1 MSVQTKD
8 PSMSLFEPLQLVTS
22 VLEAL
27 RKMSSKIALALV
39 DLAQVLDTWLKM
51 LHLIFYHGL

>member
-1 MSVQTKD
+1 
-8 PSMSLFEPLQLVTS
+8 MSLFEPLQLVTS

>member
-51 LHLIFYHGL
+51 LHLIFYYGL